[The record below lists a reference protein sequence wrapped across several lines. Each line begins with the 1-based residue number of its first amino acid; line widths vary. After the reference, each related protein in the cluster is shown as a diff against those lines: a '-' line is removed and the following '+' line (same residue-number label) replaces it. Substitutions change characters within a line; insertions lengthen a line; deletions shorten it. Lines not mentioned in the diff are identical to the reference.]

1 MNKEKASTLY
11 KDKEDIDNDINIL
24 SGLIWNIETI
34 IEEIDNFQLYEAMAY
49 PKPLLPDNNL
59 DTLKNAKEYLKDSIN
74 LLNGH
79 RKIAKNESKIL
90 FLQKEMEEL

>member
-34 IEEIDNFQLYEAMAY
+34 IEEIDNFQLHEAMAY
-49 PKPLLPDNNL
+49 PKPLLPDYNL
-59 DTLKNAKEYLKDSIN
+59 DTLKNAKEYLKDSIDS
-74 LLNGH
+74 LNGH
-79 RKIAKNESKIL
+79 RKIAKTESKIL
-90 FLQKEMEEL
+90 FLQKELDEL